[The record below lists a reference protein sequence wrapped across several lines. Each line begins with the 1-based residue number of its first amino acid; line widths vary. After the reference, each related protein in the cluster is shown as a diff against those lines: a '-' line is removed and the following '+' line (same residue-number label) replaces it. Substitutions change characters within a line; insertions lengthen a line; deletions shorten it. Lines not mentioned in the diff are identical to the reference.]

1 METLDRPRNRSAG
14 RRVAF
19 EPATKNAGANLVG
32 GSNFSAYDF
41 LIEKYENK
49 NPSKTLINI
58 ASRLIL
64 IAKKTHIA
72 KSEQL
77 RDPQMRIGPE
87 PSRMGSLR
95 EIFAVL
101 ATFPREI
108 IGR

>member
-1 METLDRPRNRSAG
+1 MERFDRPCSRSAG
-14 RRVAF
+14 RGSSVER
-19 EPATKNAGANLVG
+19 ATENAGANLVG
-32 GSNFSAYDF
+32 GSNFPAYDF

-64 IAKKTHIA
+64 IEKKTHMA

-77 RDPQMRIGPE
+77 RDPQIRIGPE
-87 PSRMGSLR
+87 PRQIGCIC
-95 EIFAVL
+95 EAFAVL

>member
-14 RRVAF
+14 RASSAER
-19 EPATKNAGANLVG
+19 ATENAGANLVG
-32 GSNFSAYDF
+32 GSNFPAYDF

-72 KSEQL
+72 KYEQL